1 MTNKELF
8 KETDNPFFLSN
19 KTERDKEDKNEC
31 NSPKKLKLSSPIPTH
46 KENFKETL
54 DEVLIRR
61 KKEAVDEYTLYKT
74 TNQIDH
80 LTDALEKDNTN
91 SYLVTM
97 H

>member
-31 NSPKKLKLSSPIPTH
+31 NPPKKLKLSSPIPTH

-54 DEVLIRR
+54 DEVLIR
-61 KKEAVDEYTLYKT
+61 KKKKLLMSIHYTKQ
-74 TNQIDH
+74 QIK
-80 LTDALEKDNTN
+80 LTISLKR
-91 SYLVTM
+91 
-97 H
+97 

>member
-8 KETDNPFFLSN
+8 KETDNHFFLSN

-46 KENFKETL
+46 KENSKETL

-61 KKEAVDEYTLYKT
+61 KKKLLMSIHYTKQ
-74 TNQIDH
+74 QIK
-80 LTDALEKDNTN
+80 LTISLKR
-91 SYLVTM
+91 
-97 H
+97 

>member
-54 DEVLIRR
+54 
-61 KKEAVDEYTLYKT
+61 
-74 TNQIDH
+74 
-80 LTDALEKDNTN
+80 
-91 SYLVTM
+91 
-97 H
+97 

>member
-61 KKEAVDEYTLYKT
+61 KKKLLMSIHYTKQ
-74 TNQIDH
+74 QIK
-80 LTDALEKDNTN
+80 LTISLKR
-91 SYLVTM
+91 
-97 H
+97 

>member
-1 MTNKELF
+1 MTNKKLF

-46 KENFKETL
+46 KENYKETL

-61 KKEAVDEYTLYKT
+61 KKKLLMSIHYTKQ
-74 TNQIDH
+74 QIK
-80 LTDALEKDNTN
+80 LTISLKR
-91 SYLVTM
+91 
-97 H
+97 